1 MKQKVALVLG
11 SGGSPGLAQ
20 FGVIKELEKQVN
32 FNLTVCF
39 GFF

>member
-32 FNLTVCF
+32 LI
-39 GFF
+39 